1 MQWTPV
7 VDFID
12 LFDQPVFLM
21 ADGQVPSI
29 PVLMV
34 SKEFDWEDILLVS
47 AYDHV
52 LKKML

>member
-1 MQWTPV
+1 MSSFLSTILFSVIELFMQWTPV

-34 SKEFDWEDILLVS
+34 SKEFDW
-47 AYDHV
+47 
-52 LKKML
+52 